1 MAQTIETGHPATL
14 LIATKLDHRHNKH
27 ATVLRKRLWE
37 KLDLLLSD
45 DYRVAAVE
53 APAGYGKTTVL
64 SQWREQLSNKG
75 VASGWIS
82 LDPADDDP
90 MRFLEYL
97 SAALGNVLQRADFE
111 ATSAFLSRGPVGI
124 DPLLA
129 ELNKRFAEN
138 DSKFV
143 LFLDDYH
150 FISSKDVHEIVTR
163 LVREAPQGVS
173 LVIAGRYRSPL
184 PFTQLKVNNLLVEI
198 SAEDLSFSIEEVRD
212 FLREIKGIGIDDA
225 QIKALRER
233 AEGWIAG
240 LQLAALALKDASN
253 PKQFVEDFSGS
264 DRDITDYLGEMVL
277 DRQPADV
284 RDFLLKTSVLKRLTA
299 GLCRELTGYEHSQ
312 TLLERIETENL
323 FFLPLDRDRNW
334 YRYHQLFSDF
344 LQSKLEAEDGDSIKQ
359 LLRKASL
366 WSQKKGYAIDAV
378 DYAFQAGDVDL
389 AASIIADKALDL
401 SLRRGEMHTVLEWV
415 KRLPSDTI
423 AKLPDVQIAN
433 AWGLTFCRR
442 WQEMNDQLDRLEE
455 YASTLDLEKSRDGKA
470 KANTI
475 RASVE
480 MNRAISSTV
489 QDHYEV
495 SRKLCAKWL
504 EDWPAGDAID
514 TAAVATALVYST
526 VNTFEFKFGRKKYLE
541 ARGACERAGNY
552 YAIAW
557 NFASLGMIA
566 LRQGHLHESIET
578 YKEGLDYIAENC
590 GESGSFMTSLLSI
603 FMAEAL
609 YEANR
614 ISEADKYLTE
624 ARPFLNNHG
633 TVEVAIAGYRTQARL
648 QAIDG
653 DIDVALDTL
662 RDGERLGYR
671 SKLLRLSAAMIAEQ
685 IILNLRM
692 GRISAAKALAERKG
706 FLSSSTHIFES
717 NPEDTQE
724 LKQLIKTRVVMMDS
738 RQRSLST
745 LNDLIH
751 RAKKQDRSLRVIELH
766 ILKSKVLWLS
776 GKALEA
782 QREMDRALGL
792 AAPEGFIRVFIDEG
806 PEVHE
811 ILEEIIA
818 QRLAI
823 EDVGPL
829 GLSFEYLESLK
840 AALQPLGDTSL
851 LPAVSKT
858 SAAVAVDMKQHEKA
872 EKLTQRER
880 QILQLIE
887 GGHSNCELADLLF
900 ISEQTVKWHLHNL
913 YTKLG
918 ARNRTGAIARA
929 KKIELI

>member
-1 MAQTIETGHPATL
+1 MAQTIKTEHPATL
-14 LIATKLDHRHNKH
+14 LIATKLDHRHDKH
-27 ATVLRKRLWE
+27 ATVIRKRLWE
-37 KLDLLLSD
+37 KLDLLLSE
-45 DYRVAAVE
+45 DYRVVAVE

-64 SQWREQLSNKG
+64 SQWREQLSGKR
-75 VASGWIS
+75 VESGWIS

-90 MRFLEYL
+90 MRFLDYL
-97 SAALGNVLQRADFE
+97 SAALGSILPRRDFE
-111 ATSAFLSRGPVGI
+111 ATSAFLSSGPVGI

-129 ELNKRFAEN
+129 ELNKRFVED
-138 DSKFV
+138 DSNFV

-150 FISSKDVHEIVTR
+150 FISSRDVHEIVTR
-163 LVREAPQGVS
+163 LVREAPSGVS
-173 LVIAGRYRSPL
+173 FVIAGRYRSSL
-184 PFTQLKVNNLLVEI
+184 PFTQLKVNNQLVEI
-198 SAEDLSFSIEEVRD
+198 SAEDLSFNTEEVRD
-212 FLREIKGIGIDDA
+212 FLREIKGIGIEDA

-253 PKQFVEDFSGS
+253 PIQFVEDFSGT

-284 RDFLLKTSVLKRLTA
+284 RDFLLKTSILNRLTA

-323 FFLPLDRDRNW
+323 FFLSLDRDRNW

-344 LQSKLEAEDGDSIKQ
+344 LQSRLEAEDGDSIKP

-366 WSQKKGYAIDAV
+366 WSQKKGYDIEAV
-378 DYAFQAGDVDL
+378 DYAFRAGDIDL
-389 AASIIADKALDL
+389 AASIIAEKALDL

-415 KRLPSDTI
+415 KRLPSEI
-423 AKLPDVQIAN
+423 VAKLPDVQIAN

-442 WQEMNDQLDRLEE
+442 WQEMNDQLDSLEE
-455 YASTLDLEKSRDGKA
+455 YAAALDLEESKGGAA

-480 MNRAISSTV
+480 MNRAISTTV
-489 QDHYEV
+489 QDRYEV

-504 EDWPAGDAID
+504 EDWPDGDTID

-526 VNTFEFKFGRKKYLE
+526 VNTFEFNFGRRKYLE
-541 ARGACERAGNY
+541 ARRACELAGNY

-566 LRQGHLHESIET
+566 LRQGHLHEAIET
-578 YKEGLDYIAENC
+578 YKEGLDYIAESC
-590 GESGSFMTSLLSI
+590 GASGSFMISLLSI

-648 QAIDG
+648 QALDGHIDA
-653 DIDVALDTL
+653 ALDTL
-662 RDGERLGYR
+662 REGERLGYR
-671 SKLLRLSAAMIAEQ
+671 SELLRLSATMLGEQ
-685 IILNLRM
+685 IILNLRA
-692 GRISAAKALAERKG
+692 GRTSAAKALAERKG
-706 FLSSSTHIFES
+706 FLSSSTHVLES
-717 NPEDTQE
+717 NREDTQE
-724 LKQLIKTRVVMMDS
+724 LKQVIKTRVLMTKS
-738 RQRSLST
+738 RERSLSI

-751 RAKKQDRSLRVIELH
+751 RAKKQDRNSRLIELH

-776 GKALEA
+776 GKTLEA
-782 QREMDRALGL
+782 QREMDSALGL
-792 AAPEGFIRVFIDEG
+792 AAPEGFIRAFVDEG

-811 ILEEIIA
+811 ILAKIIN

-823 EDVGPL
+823 EDVEPL
-829 GLSFEYLESLK
+829 GLSFEYLENLK
-840 AALQPLGDTSL
+840 AAIQPQGETGLPPPALNTGVKTAGDT
-851 LPAVSKT
+851 
-858 SAAVAVDMKQHEKA
+858 KQQEKP
-872 EKLTQRER
+872 EKLTRRER

-887 GGHSNCELADLLF
+887 DGHSNCELAGLLF

-918 ARNRTGAIARA
+918 ARNRTGAISRA